1 MANMP
6 KCPGCSPCYLGIL
19 ISKILLK
26 LRLLRTPRWGR
37 KNQKWIEWRPKVLEI
52 TKLRV
57 PKRILL
63 NRLGLSCAKLSQSW
77 FKLESSRKKIE
88 FERNLLSRKYFW
100 VKIYFWPKSIFWV
113 KNFLIRKNLGSKK
126 FYGKKKFTDE
136 KKFGGQKPFWVKKFF
151 GSKNFLGQKM
161 FWVKKYSG

>member
-1 MANMP
+1 MKAQSLGNHQTLSAKKNFVKKKFSDMANMP
-6 KCPGCSPCYLGIL
+6 KCLDCSPRYFGIL

-63 NRLGLSCAKLSQSW
+63 NRIGLSCAKLSQSW

-88 FERNLLSRKYFW
+88 FEINLLGRKYFW
-100 VKIYFWPKSIFWV
+100 VKYIFLAE
-113 KNFLIRKNLGSKK
+113 NMFR
-126 FYGKKKFTDE
+126 
-136 KKFGGQKPFWVKKFF
+136 VKKNF
-151 GSKNFLGQKM
+151 GSKNFGVKQKLM
-161 FWVKKYSG
+161 VKKMLWVK